1 MGTSPKGRGM
11 GRGLGAL
18 GLGTPVAPPPTAP
31 ADEQPQPR
39 VKENRPAKPAN
50 GNGDVDMLVP
60 VKDDDRAAET
70 AEPKSGLLRVPI
82 SSIAPNPYQ
91 PRKYIDP
98 EVLADLA
105 QSIKE
110 NGLIQPPVVSYNPDY
125 DPNFKPGDKEQVEEG
140 GIKKERRA
148 RYLLIAGERRWQASK
163 LAGLTNIPVVLKEAT
178 PLQMLELAL
187 VENIQR
193 ADLNP
198 LEEAWAYRQLMSDF
212 KMTQESVAQRVG
224 KSRAAVANSLRILEL
239 PENIIEAIQK
249 ADITE
254 GHARAILMVRS
265 TAGRNRLLREILTK
279 NMSVRQ
285 AEESARRMNAESLT
299 PLNQDER
306 DKISLSPAERE
317 TRELEEQFQSS
328 LGVRVNLSRNTSGQG
343 KLIVSFDNDEQLNE
357 LFKKIVNF
365 EI

>member
-1 MGTSPKGRGM
+1 M

-18 GLGTPVAPPPTAP
+18 GLGTPVAPPTAP
-31 ADEQPQPR
+31 ADEQSQPR
-39 VKENRPAKPAN
+39 VRENRPAN
-50 GNGDVDMLVP
+50 GNGDVDRFVP
-60 VKDDDRAAET
+60 VKDDERAAET
-70 AEPKSGLLRVPI
+70 TEPKSGLLRVPI

-140 GIKKERRA
+140 GLKKERRA

-163 LAGLTNIPVVLKEAT
+163 LAGLTTIPVVLKEAT

-224 KSRAAVANSLRILEL
+224 KSRAAVANSLRILDL

-265 TAGRNRLLREILTK
+265 MQGKNRLLREIVAK

-285 AEESARRMNAESLT
+285 AEELARRINAESLT
-299 PLNQDER
+299 PMRDEDR
-306 DKISLSPAERE
+306 EQFKLSPSERE
-317 TRELEEQFQSS
+317 TRDLEEQFLKA
-328 LGVRVNLSRNTSGQG
+328 LGVKVVLSRNTSGQG
-343 KLIVSFDNDEQLNE
+343 KLIVQFDNDEQLNDI
-357 LFKKIVNF
+357 FSKIVGA